1 MIQKSI
7 HKFWPYL
14 LLFSLVALLF
24 YTTGFHQNWPYWADQ
39 ELTLGYNGLL
49 MNSGFDQEYV
59 DHPGFFS
66 IQIIAIIL
74 KLSNLLKIS
83 DIKDITDLNNAPSI
97 LDAMGYL
104 VYAAR
109 HLILI
114 TTFTL
119 LAISYSIGWKIF
131 QSQHLALLV
140 ALFIFSTNGVFY
152 HFSLTRT
159 EPIAFIFL
167 ILSVYF
173 FVIYHNKKDQSLS
186 PYLLISMVFFFC
198 GALNKAQILIFAPFY
213 FYWSFF
219 FIKKNERVMAERVN
233 GIGLKTASVIS
244 IALILYFYS
253 KQSPGLSF
261 ILNACLIISFNALI
275 LLLAKKIKSNPTKAI
290 IYFNLQYILA
300 YSVCKFVSKYI
311 NQGVSIF
318 NNIDDPMSMTRFL
331 SATQNPTS
339 ISMQNL
345 SDIVIQEKISSFL
358 DFLLHPLIET
368 FHRPTSAA
376 IIILFCLFFLMY
388 QRKKITKVDIY
399 FGVYCLLSFYI
410 VNLINKLRYVDAPQY
425 LIFSEFFLISYAIY
439 LIYQV
444 KSESVKFK
452 VLTFLV
458 VLIFLLS
465 LAPRAH
471 YYHWL
476 MRSGERPC
484 CTASSGIKTM
494 QHRIDMQKV
503 DVECQAKTNGI

>member
-1 MIQKSI
+1 MMQKSF

-14 LLFSLVALLF
+14 GLFTLVTFLF
-24 YTTGFHQNWPYWADQ
+24 YVTGFNQNWTYWADQ

-49 MNSGFDQEYV
+49 INSGFDQEYV
-59 DHPGFFS
+59 DHPGFIS

-97 LDAMGYL
+97 LDVMGYL

-119 LAISYSIGWKIF
+119 LVISYSLGRIVFK
-131 QSQHLALLV
+131 SKHLALLL
-140 ALFIFSTNGVFY
+140 AIFIFSTNGVFY

-167 ILSVYF
+167 VLSVYF
-173 FVIYHNKKDQSLS
+173 IVIHHNKKDQGLS
-186 PYLLISMVFFFC
+186 PYLFISMVFFFC

-213 FYWSFF
+213 FYWSIF
-219 FIKKNERVMAERVN
+219 FIKKNERVMTVTVS
-233 GIGLKTASVIS
+233 GMGLKTASVIS

-331 SATQNPTS
+331 SANQQPNS
-339 ISMQNL
+339 LSMQNL
-345 SDIVIQEKISSFL
+345 SDIVIQEKISSLL
-358 DFLLHPLIET
+358 DFLLHPLIEA
-368 FHRPTSAA
+368 FHRPTSVA
-376 IIILFCLFFLMY
+376 IITVFCVCFLMY

-399 FGVYCLLSFYI
+399 FGFYCLSSFYI

-439 LIYQV
+439 LIYKV
-444 KSESVKFK
+444 KGERAKFK

-458 VLIFLLS
+458 ALILLLS
-465 LAPRAH
+465 LVPRAH

-476 MRSGERPC
+476 MRSGERPF
-484 CTASSGIKTM
+484 CTATSGIKTM
-494 QHRIDMQKV
+494 QHQIDMQKV
-503 DVECQAKTNGI
+503 DVECQSMANRI